1 MRMSHCWNFPRKHTP
16 ILSTHHGNSQ
26 KTQDGTV
33 HAMRLGS
40 TRGLPGTAFMRHC
53 FPKCFLA
60 ADCIIHPLPS
70 GEMHVSLQSRNEGWA
85 PCLLPC
91 RERGSSKYSPR
102 MEDRGPS
109 FNPDSAFPLYVA
121 TSCSL
126 YLFGPQTLY
135 LSSWRTPPVCLV
147 VFNSLWPHAL

>member
-40 TRGLPGTAFMRHC
+40 TRGLPGPAFIVAVLSRVFSSSRLYYSSTSQWEDAC
-53 FPKCFLA
+53 VTTEQEWRLSSLPA
-60 ADCIIHPLPS
+60 A
-70 GEMHVSLQSRNEGWA
+70 
-85 PCLLPC
+85 C
-91 RERGSSKYSPR
+91 RERRSSKYSPG
-102 MEDRGPS
+102 MEDRGPGY
-109 FNPDSAFPLYVA
+109 NPDSAFPLYVA
-121 TSCSL
+121 MSCSL

-135 LSSWRTPPVCLV
+135 PSSWCTPPVCLV
-147 VFNSLWPHAL
+147 VFNHLWPHAL